1 MKKLCISAGVLS
13 VCLAV
18 TVQFAQAAAGSL
30 DPTFGKGG
38 KIVTSFTTRTAP
50 FQSPIP
56 TDAALQPDGKIV
68 IAVTFSSSAIA
79 TEAFGVARYL
89 PNGSLDKTFGSNGSA
104 QTAFTNFINGTSGI
118 ALQSDGKIVVVGT
131 ASSADG
137 TLSEFAVARFN
148 GNGSLDSTFGQGGK
162 VTTNF
167 VGIKAGG
174 VSNPANAVLIQSD
187 GKILVGGAA
196 RECGNRNCPVNTA
209 LARYNADGSLDAT
222 FGTGGMVDV
231 AAIGGATTL
240 GLDAAGD
247 IFVLNNSLAAEFSST
262 GVLLPTI
269 TPAPLTVV
277 SHGGLSAFQSDGNY
291 LVPEGVFD
299 NGNDEDV
306 DAQIVRFLATGAVD
320 ASFNS
325 PVFDFAPQAGV
336 AGDDVQATTLQSN
349 GQIVVGGLHSG
360 NGGQI
365 FGMARF
371 NAVGSL
377 DATFGVGGT
386 LTTSF
391 GAGSAQ
397 VFAVLVQADG
407 KIVAVGQTSN
417 NQGIT
422 SIALAR
428 YLEH

>member
-1 MKKLCISAGVLS
+1 
-13 VCLAV
+13 
-18 TVQFAQAAAGSL
+18 
-30 DPTFGKGG
+30 
-38 KIVTSFTTRTAP
+38 
-50 FQSPIP
+50 
-56 TDAALQPDGKIV
+56 
-68 IAVTFSSSAIA
+68 
-79 TEAFGVARYL
+79 
-89 PNGSLDKTFGSNGSA
+89 
-104 QTAFTNFINGTSGI
+104 
-118 ALQSDGKIVVVGT
+118 
-131 ASSADG
+131 
-137 TLSEFAVARFN
+137 
-148 GNGSLDSTFGQGGK
+148 
-162 VTTNF
+162 
-167 VGIKAGG
+167 
-174 VSNPANAVLIQSD
+174 LIQSD

-209 LARYNADGSLDAT
+209 LARYNTDGSLDAT
-222 FGTGGMVDV
+222 FGNGGMVDV

-262 GVLLPTI
+262 GVLLPAI

-277 SHGGLSAFQSDGNY
+277 SDGGLNAFQPDGNY

-306 DAQIVRFLATGAVD
+306 DAQMVRFLATGAVD

-371 NAVGSL
+371 NAGGTL
-377 DATFGVGGT
+377 DTTFGIGGT

-391 GAGSAQ
+391 GPNSAQ

-422 SIALAR
+422 SIAMAR
-428 YLEH
+428 YLGQ